1 MTPNGGMNPL
11 LTLSKYASPPQPT
24 AARSPRWVT
33 LSGILG
39 PRVQPVTAH
48 QYSELRNLLTEF
60 DNAQFSGLSPGEL
73 QEVYGLIEQHVE
85 GHVELRVV
93 NTLQH

>member
-1 MTPNGGMNPL
+1 MTPHGGMNPH

-24 AARSPRWVT
+24 AARSPKWVT

-39 PRVQPVTAH
+39 ARG
-48 QYSELRNLLTEF
+48 QYPELRNLLTEF
-60 DNAQFSGLSPGEL
+60 DNAQFSGLSLGEL

-85 GHVELRVV
+85 GHIELRVV
-93 NTLQH
+93 NTLQL